1 MADSAAPD
9 AAPDVASTAQAE
21 FRLGLTAG
29 ISAYLLWGFL
39 PLYYTLTDGV
49 PAYMVVAHR
58 IIWSVLSVGL
68 FLVIVRRMGEV
79 KAILKSRKPLTL
91 LFLSAALISV
101 NWLVFIWA
109 IEVGRVLEVS
119 FGYFI
124 NPLVNIVIGLV
135 LLGEKLTRAQTIAA
149 GLTVVAI
156 ASQGILLGSLPWVS
170 LVLAFSFAAYGYVRK
185 MTPVGATPGLFIE
198 TLLMTPFSLGFMI
211 WLASHGGTVL
221 PTGDPGLLVALLG
234 TGIVTALPLILFATS
249 ARRLPLSL
257 VGFLQYIA
265 PSIQFLLAISY
276 WGEPLSTVKLASFVL
291 IWISLAIVSVDAIR
305 RRERRPARA

>member
-1 MADSAAPD
+1 MADSARLD
-9 AAPDVASTAQAE
+9 AAPAANAE

-39 PLYYTLTDGV
+39 PLYYTLTDAV

-58 IIWSVLSVGL
+58 IIWSVLSVGA
-68 FLVIVRRMGEV
+68 FLILMRRMGEV
-79 KAILKSRKPLTL
+79 KAILKSGRPLLL
-91 LFLSAALISV
+91 LFLSASLISV

-135 LLGEKLTRAQTIAA
+135 LLGERLTRAQTIAA

-170 LVLAFSFAAYGYVRK
+170 LVLAFSFAAYGYIRK
-185 MTPVGATPGLFIE
+185 LTPVGATPGLFIE
-198 TLLMTPFSLGFMI
+198 TALMTPFSLAFMI
-211 WLASHGGTVL
+211 WFASQGGIVL
-221 PTGDPGLLVALLG
+221 PTGDVGLLAALLG
-234 TGIVTALPLILFATS
+234 TGVVTALPLILFATS

-265 PSIQFLLAISY
+265 PSIHFLLAIGF
-276 WGEPLSTVKLASFVL
+276 WGEPLSSAKLASFVL
-291 IWISLAIVSVDAIR
+291 IWISLAIVSLDALR
-305 RRERRPARA
+305 RRDRRPATT